1 MPISRRDLITGIGL
15 ASGVGAA
22 TVAMQSLGLLAA
34 TAQAAPLSL
43 QPGSGKGVKII
54 ILGGGIAG
62 LTAAYE
68 LGKSG
73 YECTVLE
80 ARERVGGRNL
90 TLRHGAKIEMNDGTS
105 QVCAFDEGQY
115 FNAGAARLASQHEA
129 ILGYCREFGVEL
141 EVEVNAN
148 RSAYVWNDHLT
159 SQKPIQLRQAI
170 NDTRG
175 RVSELLGKA
184 INAGALDQD
193 LTGADRDQMIEFL
206 KTYGD
211 LSPDLLYK
219 GSTRSGYLDP
229 PGAGDQIGVIREP
242 LDMRTLLDADMWKD
256 VMFEEII
263 DMQATTFQPVG
274 GMDRI
279 TAAFEKKLG
288 PVVQKSCEVKE
299 IRRTPNGVSIIYR
312 DGATG
317 KPRMVGA
324 DYCICTI
331 PISVL
336 RTIPSDFAEPYR
348 TAMVDIVYGNAVKIA
363 WQSRRFWETE
373 SHIYGGI
380 SFVRSLPGMIW
391 YPSAKIMSEK
401 GILIGA
407 YAADADAESLSA
419 KPLTD
424 QFALSRKA
432 VEGLHPGHG
441 KELESPL
448 EIAWAKVPYSLG
460 NSARWQAGQ
469 EQLYALLDT
478 PDGPFYFAGEHLSH
492 IGGWQEG
499 AILSAHRAVRAI
511 DKHRRTAR
519 P

>member
-206 KTYGD
+206 KTYGTCR
-211 LSPDLLYK
+211 PTC
-219 GSTRSGYLDP
+219 STR
-229 PGAGDQIGVIREP
+229 
-242 LDMRTLLDADMWKD
+242 
-256 VMFEEII
+256 
-263 DMQATTFQPVG
+263 
-274 GMDRI
+274 
-279 TAAFEKKLG
+279 
-288 PVVQKSCEVKE
+288 
-299 IRRTPNGVSIIYR
+299 
-312 DGATG
+312 
-317 KPRMVGA
+317 
-324 DYCICTI
+324 
-331 PISVL
+331 
-336 RTIPSDFAEPYR
+336 
-348 TAMVDIVYGNAVKIA
+348 
-363 WQSRRFWETE
+363 
-373 SHIYGGI
+373 
-380 SFVRSLPGMIW
+380 VRP
-391 YPSAKIMSEK
+391 
-401 GILIGA
+401 
-407 YAADADAESLSA
+407 
-419 KPLTD
+419 
-424 QFALSRKA
+424 
-432 VEGLHPGHG
+432 
-441 KELESPL
+441 
-448 EIAWAKVPYSLG
+448 
-460 NSARWQAGQ
+460 
-469 EQLYALLDT
+469 
-478 PDGPFYFAGEHLSH
+478 
-492 IGGWQEG
+492 
-499 AILSAHRAVRAI
+499 VRAI
-511 DKHRRTAR
+511 WTRRAPAIR
-519 P
+519 SA